1 MSTNT
6 AHHVFRRDPSLR
18 GERSPR
24 RAPVAAKRRGVVLI
38 AVLVVVVL
46 LSLAAYQYAEL
57 MTSEYKAADGSARA
71 TQARALAA
79 SGVYY
84 AAAMLSDPDTFSGTL
99 NSNPYDNSS
108 IFQGVAVGTG
118 DNPRQQGRFS
128 VIAPYGPDESAS
140 DASTFRYGA
149 TDESGKVNLNAL
161 IKLDP
166 TGQVAHDLLM
176 KLPNM
181 TEEVAD
187 AIIDWIDPDDDPR
200 PNGAESQ
207 YYTGLSPGYQCKN
220 GPLDSLE
227 ELLLVRGVT
236 PDLLFGVDRNRNGV
250 QDPDEPE
257 SSSQTAGGGA
267 DRGWSAYLTV
277 YSRERNVAADGTP
290 RIYLNDPDLNTLY
303 TNLTTAL
310 GDTQLADFIL
320 AYRLYGQYT
329 PQPPAPSRG
338 DGPPIP
344 VIVTNSPSPVAKA
357 QLDMS
362 RRPQSI
368 PSLFGLVG
376 AKVGITRQGSASQ
389 TTTVAGGRG
398 GTSVTVRTSVTPTVT
413 TVYSSPLADQSKLAQ
428 LLPVLLDKCT
438 TNKATELPAR
448 VNVNTA
454 PQAVLAAL
462 PGLEDTDVQAILAVR
477 PAPGSPDLAGQDFQT
492 PAWLLTEVKLPATT
506 LQALERYLTA
516 GTQVYRVQS
525 LGYFDQGGPTARVE
539 AVIDTNGGN
548 PRIVY
553 WRDLS
558 ELGKGFDIQK

>member
-1 MSTNT
+1 MT
-6 AHHVFRRDPSLR
+6 AATARIAATR
-18 GERSPR
+18 E
-24 RAPVAAKRRGVVLI
+24 APRRGVVLV
-38 AVLVVVVL
+38 AVLLVVVL

-57 MTSEYKAADGSARA
+57 MTSEYTAANSLARA
-71 TQARALAA
+71 NQARALAA

-84 AAAMLSDPDTFSGTL
+84 AAAMLADKDTFTGTL

-108 IFQGVAVGTG
+108 VFQGVAVGTA
-118 DNPRQQGRFS
+118 DTPRQQGRFS
-128 VIAPYGPDESAS
+128 LVSPLGPDESTGG
-140 DASTFRYGA
+140 DTPFHYGV

-161 IKLDP
+161 IKLDAS
-166 TGQVAHDLLM
+166 GQVAHDLLM

-181 TEEVAD
+181 TEDVAD
-187 AIIDWIDPDDDPR
+187 AIIDWIDADDDPR

-207 YYTGLSPGYQCKN
+207 YYSGLSPGYQCKN

-236 PDLLFGVDRNRNGV
+236 PDLLFGVDRNRNGI
-250 QDPDEPE
+250 QDPDEAD
-257 SSSQTAGGGA
+257 STSTSTGSATGQGV

-277 YSRERNVAADGTP
+277 YSRERNVDSDGNP
-290 RIYLNDPDLNTLY
+290 RIYLNDSDLTTLY
-303 TNLTTAL
+303 SKLTTAI
-310 GDTQLADFIL
+310 GDTQVVDFIM

-329 PQPPAPSRG
+329 PQPPAPSS
-338 DGPPIP
+338 GPGPQIP
-344 VIVTNSPSPVAKA
+344 VVVVNSPTPVTQA

-362 RRPQSI
+362 RQPQSI
-368 PSLFGLVG
+368 PSLFALAT
-376 AKVGITRQGSASQ
+376 AKVGITKQGSA
-389 TTTVAGGRG
+389 TTTTTTTTGRG
-398 GTSVTVRTSVTPTVT
+398 GTTVNSRTTVTPSVT
-413 TVYSSPLADQSKLAQ
+413 TVYTSPLSDQGKLRQ
-428 LLPVLLDKCT
+428 YLPVLLDKCT
-438 TNKATELPAR
+438 TRKDAEIPAR

-462 PGLEDTDVQAILAVR
+462 PGLQDTDVQTILNTR
-477 PAPGSPDLAGQDFQT
+477 PQPGTTDPTDPVYQT
-492 PAWLLTEVKLPATT
+492 AAWLLTDAKLPAST
-506 LQALERYLTA
+506 LQALERYVTA

-539 AVIDTNGGN
+539 AVIDTNAGQ